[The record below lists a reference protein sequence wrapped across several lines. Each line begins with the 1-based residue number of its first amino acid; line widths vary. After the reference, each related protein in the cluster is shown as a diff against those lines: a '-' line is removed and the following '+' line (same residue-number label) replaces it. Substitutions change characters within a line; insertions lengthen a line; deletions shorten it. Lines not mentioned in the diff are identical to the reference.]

1 MLVNNSMFVAYQRPG
16 SGSMVPED
24 IDPCLCTHIIY
35 AFAEMDKN
43 QLTPTEKYDTDD
55 KENDLPG
62 FFERFNQWKEVNK
75 HLRTLLAVGGW
86 EMGMKDFSAMVKQ
99 DKNIKKFVD
108 TTIKYLRHHKFDG
121 LDLDFEYPGVDWR
134 GSEPE
139 DKKKFT
145 KLCQMLYEGFKKEAE
160 DTGHERLLLTA
171 AVSGAKTNIDKAY
184 EVDLITPYLD
194 WYHLMTYDYH
204 GNWDTNAGHHSAL
217 SGKESSDQMHIDF
230 TVKYYEKLGV
240 PKEKL
245 LVGLAT
251 YGRGDTPAMPYTGF
265 KGENGFISYYEACT
279 QITCEKFK
287 ETWDQKQLIPFAAG
301 QYNQPKF
308 GFDNVRSMKYKAN
321 YIKQMNLGGAFFWT
335 LDSDDFAGKFCCQG
349 KFPLIRTVKAV
360 LHGQLKL
367 LPPEKIC
374 EACPSKEYKDVK
386 NIKKPAE
393 KTKTK
398 KPKKPKRD
406 VASEAPSVGTPW
418 GEQKR
423 ESCYVGAY
431 FEPNEKNCKWVGQ
444 DKLNCEELIEG
455 YESGAAATASKS
467 DSSKEDDDDDD
478 EDITLDSNITTKQK
492 KSSLTSSAPSKKG
505 KSTTTSRRNAS
516 EFDTCIPDKPVEFD
530 PVQAFY
536 RYAMLLLRKSEGKQR
551 LSTTTKRQQFDSD
564 LRNTTTNMLQQKNNI
579 RRALCV
585 TIPAVIAI
593 IVCVVIYCAYRNNQ
607 RKPHRTL
614 SMPIQNNYL
623 RTNNTDNYQIDFS
636 RTTSRQQRLTPPAPS
651 IIEQLPPSYN
661 SLGQTRRQFPLLTP
675 IRPSRIDR
683 SSTNITPSVY
693 NAMPPSYAE
702 IFLTPENKR

>member
-1 MLVNNSMFVAYQRPG
+1 MGDYIRTYQRPG
-16 SGSMVPED
+16 SGSMIPED

-35 AFAEMDKN
+35 AFSEMDKN

-55 KENDLPG
+55 KENELPG

-145 KLCQMLYEGFKKEAE
+145 KLCQMLFEGFKKEAE
-160 DTGHERLLLTA
+160 ETGNERLLLTA
-171 AVSGAKTNIDKAY
+171 AVSGAKVNIDKAY
-184 EVDLITPYLD
+184 EIDLITPYLD

-217 SGKESSDQMHIDF
+217 NGKESSDQMHIDF

-245 LVGLAT
+245 LIGLAT

-335 LDSDDFAGKFCCQG
+335 IDNDDFTGKFCCQG

-367 LPPEKIC
+367 LPPEKLC
-374 EACPSKEYKDVK
+374 ETCPSKEYKDVK
-386 NIKKPAE
+386 NIKKTTEKAKSKKPS
-393 KTKTK
+393 KTK
-398 KPKKPKRD
+398 RD
-406 VASEAPSVGTPW
+406 ATSEAPSAEDVCEEHNEGSWPDPSDCTKYYLCRGVGTPW

-423 ESCYVGAY
+423 ESCYAGAY
-431 FEPNEKNCKWVGQ
+431 FEPNEKTCKWVGQ

-455 YESGAAATASKS
+455 FENGAAAAATKAAST
-467 DSSKEDDDDDD
+467 KENEDDDD
-478 EDITLDSNITTKQK
+478 EDITLDSNITSKQK
-492 KSSLTSSAPSKKG
+492 KSSSSSPSKKG
-505 KSTTTSRRNAS
+505 KSSTITRRNAS
-516 EFDTCIPDKPVEFD
+516 EFDTCLPDKPVEFD
-530 PVQAFY
+530 PVQ
-536 RYAMLLLRKSEGKQR
+536 
-551 LSTTTKRQQFDSD
+551 
-564 LRNTTTNMLQQKNNI
+564 
-579 RRALCV
+579 
-585 TIPAVIAI
+585 
-593 IVCVVIYCAYRNNQ
+593 
-607 RKPHRTL
+607 
-614 SMPIQNNYL
+614 
-623 RTNNTDNYQIDFS
+623 
-636 RTTSRQQRLTPPAPS
+636 
-651 IIEQLPPSYN
+651 
-661 SLGQTRRQFPLLTP
+661 
-675 IRPSRIDR
+675 
-683 SSTNITPSVY
+683 
-693 NAMPPSYAE
+693 
-702 IFLTPENKR
+702 